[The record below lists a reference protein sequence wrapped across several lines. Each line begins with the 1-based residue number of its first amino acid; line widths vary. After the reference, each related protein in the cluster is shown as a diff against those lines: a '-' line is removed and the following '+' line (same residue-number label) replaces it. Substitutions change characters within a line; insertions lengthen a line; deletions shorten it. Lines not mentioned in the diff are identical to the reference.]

1 MKLILCEGDSW
12 TAGDIINPD
21 VTLPEEARGYVNH
34 QLNDSYRLPK
44 VWPYKLGKLL
54 KTEVINN
61 AVAGS
66 SNDAI
71 VRRTIEKV
79 LELLEDNKPED
90 LFVIIGWS
98 SPERK
103 DFHYNGSWE
112 TLYPAQLDKRENEA
126 LDNLW
131 KVYTEHFWN
140 KEEYISRFINQ
151 NLYLH
156 YFLKQHNIKHYFFEA
171 FWERKSF
178 QGLWYVNDLNCSIK
192 GEDKTSKEFRKVRN
206 KIFKK
211 ISFRKFIMKNYSMK
225 NKEYFYEHHPTEKA
239 HDMWAKELYKDLI

>member
-12 TAGDIINPD
+12 TSGDIINPNLN
-21 VTLPEEARGYVNH
+21 TTYVNH
-34 QLNDSYRLPK
+34 PDNDSYRLPK

-54 KTEVINN
+54 NKQVINN

-79 LELLEDNKPED
+79 LELLENNNPDD

-103 DFHYNGSWE
+103 DFYYKKWE
-112 TLYPAQLDKRENEA
+112 TLYPAHLHKREDKA

-171 FWERKSF
+171 FWEQKSF
-178 QGLWYVNDLNCSIK
+178 QGLWYVSDLNRSIK
-192 GEDKTSKEFRKVRN
+192 GEDKTSNEFRKIRDKV
-206 KIFKK
+206 FKK
-211 ISFRKFIMKNYSMK
+211 ISFRKFIMKNYSLK
-225 NKEYFYEHHPTEKA
+225 NLEYFDDFHPTEKS
-239 HDMWAKELYKDLI
+239 HEMWAQELYRDLL

>member
-12 TAGDIINPD
+12 TAGDIINPK
-21 VTLPEEARGYVNH
+21 LNHSYVNH
-34 QLNDSYRLPK
+34 PDNNSYRLPK

-54 KTEVINN
+54 KTKVINN
-61 AVAGS
+61 AVSGS

-79 LELLEDNKPED
+79 LELLETNKPDD

-103 DFHYNGSWE
+103 DFYYDGKWE
-112 TLYPAQLDKRENEA
+112 TFYPAQLEKRNNEV

-140 KEEYISRFINQ
+140 KEEYISRFMNQ

-171 FWERKSF
+171 FWEQKSF
-178 QGLWYVNDLNCSIK
+178 QGLWYVSDLNRSPC
-192 GEDKTSKEFRKVRN
+192 TLR
-206 KIFKK
+206 
-211 ISFRKFIMKNYSMK
+211 
-225 NKEYFYEHHPTEKA
+225 
-239 HDMWAKELYKDLI
+239 